1 MDWARITFGVSNHT
15 LQLDET
21 CGGNKWVALAMDPQ
35 IHVEKMF
42 DSMALVIESHLFFKD
57 YVPEITFPD

>member
-42 DSMALVIESHLFFKD
+42 DSMAFGD
-57 YVPEITFPD
+57 RITFIFQRLCS